1 MAMGIVSPK
10 DFERELKQL
19 DEVKETIPV
28 PSELETIPVI
38 REASIEK
45 MQTTIEPMEETKV
58 GRGKGNVEV
67 PSALRMII
75 GEEAATNGRSNA
87 LNIAR
92 DFGIS
97 PSSVSAYTKGA
108 TSTASIDNPHLE
120 QLKHINDA
128 KIRLGK
134 RAKAKLLMALNAITE
149 EKIINA
155 KLHEVSGVARDMAS
169 IMKQMEP
176 STEGMSMNN
185 SGPTFVFYKPEVKSE
200 DDYPTAHV
208 RE

>member
-19 DEVKETIPV
+19 DEIKETIPV
-28 PSELETIPVI
+28 PSQLETIPVI

-45 MQTTIEPMEETKV
+45 MQTTIQPMESKV
-58 GRGKGNVEV
+58 GRGKGNTEV
-67 PSALRMII
+67 PSSLRMII
-75 GEEAATNGRSNA
+75 GEEAATNGRANA
-87 LNIAR
+87 LNIAK

-120 QLKHINDA
+120 QLKHINDG
-128 KIRLGK
+128 KVRLGK
-134 RAKAKLLMALNAITE
+134 RAKAKLIMALNAITE
-149 EKIINA
+149 DKINGA
-155 KLHEVSGVARDMAS
+155 KLHEVSGVARDMAT

-176 STEGMSMNN
+176 SSDGMNMNN